1 MSIDYGIIVVGG
13 GMEMTDNQKIKK
25 AIKLLEEVL
34 LDGEADGWTLD
45 VLEQAVEMLEETQEE
60 E

>member
-1 MSIDYGIIVVGG
+1 
-13 GMEMTDNQKIKK
+13 MTDNQKIKK